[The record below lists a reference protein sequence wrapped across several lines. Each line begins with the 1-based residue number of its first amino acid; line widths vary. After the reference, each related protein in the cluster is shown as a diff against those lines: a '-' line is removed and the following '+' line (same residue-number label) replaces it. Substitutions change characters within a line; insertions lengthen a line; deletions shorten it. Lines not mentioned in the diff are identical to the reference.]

1 MSIGQRI
8 AERRIRLG
16 YSQKLLADKVGISQ
30 SMVTAIERGSRIPTM
45 ILGAKIVKELHCSI
59 LDFLG

>member
-16 YSQKLLADKVGISQ
+16 YSQRLLADKVGISQ

-45 ILGAKIVKELHCSI
+45 ILGAKIAKELHCSI
-59 LDFLG
+59 LDFLD